1 MFGIIVSMNTPSA
14 RWRGRCLEAWR
25 VLRHWPWRDTLLTL
39 HQRFREDK
47 LSLTASSLTFTTL
60 LALVPLTTMAF
71 ALFSAFPVFA
81 SFQAALEKYF
91 LQSLVP
97 DNISR
102 QVLTQV
108 TQFAAKARR
117 LSGVGLVLL
126 GATAVATML
135 TIDRAL
141 NAIWAVRRPRP
152 IGQRVLVYWAAITL
166 GPLVLGVSLSVT
178 SYALSASQG
187 WVHAP
192 PWGVTLLLNAFEFG
206 LLVTGMAALFHY
218 VPNTQVRWPHAFAG
232 ALFVGLGFELAKD
245 LIGWYF
251 SKVPTYSAIY
261 GAFTTLPILL
271 VWLYAGWV
279 IVLLGAVIAAS
290 AQSLTQRTARL
301 PSGPGQPFTLA
312 LALLRVLV
320 AARREGQP
328 GRSQAALARALGVD
342 PLRLEPVLDA
352 LVALDWIG
360 RLEEG
365 GAQRLVLLCDP
376 ARTPAAPLIDRLLLE
391 PSDQTEGFRLQAG
404 VEAMSLEE
412 LLR

>member
-1 MFGIIVSMNTPSA
+1 
-14 RWRGRCLEAWR
+14 
-25 VLRHWPWRDTLLTL
+25 
-39 HQRFREDK
+39 
-47 LSLTASSLTFTTL
+47 
-60 LALVPLTTMAF
+60 
-71 ALFSAFPVFA
+71 
-81 SFQAALEKYF
+81 
-91 LQSLVP
+91 
-97 DNISR
+97 
-102 QVLTQV
+102 
-108 TQFAAKARR
+108 
-117 LSGVGLVLL
+117 
-126 GATAVATML
+126 
-135 TIDRAL
+135 
-141 NAIWAVRRPRP
+141 
-152 IGQRVLVYWAAITL
+152 
-166 GPLVLGVSLSVT
+166 
-178 SYALSASQG
+178 
-187 WVHAP
+187 
-192 PWGVTLLLNAFEFG
+192 
-206 LLVTGMAALFHY
+206 
-218 VPNTQVRWPHAFAG
+218 
-232 ALFVGLGFELAKD
+232 
-245 LIGWYF
+245 
-251 SKVPTYSAIY
+251 
-261 GAFTTLPILL
+261 
-271 VWLYAGWV
+271 
-279 IVLLGAVIAAS
+279 VIAAS

>member
-1 MFGIIVSMNTPSA
+1 MKHPFA
-14 RWRGRCLEAWR
+14 RWRGRCLAAWQT
-25 VLRHWPWRDTLLTL
+25 LLHWPWRDTFLTL
-39 HQRFREDK
+39 RQRFREDK

-71 ALFSAFPVFA
+71 ALFSAFPVFGA
-81 SFQAALEKYF
+81 FQAAVEKYF
-91 LQSLVP
+91 LQALVP
-97 DNISR
+97 ETISR
-102 QVLTQV
+102 QVLSQL
-108 TQFAAKARR
+108 TQFAMKARR

-126 GATAVATML
+126 GVTAITTML

-192 PWGVTLLLNAFEFG
+192 PWGVSLLLNAVEFG
-206 LLVTGMAALFHY
+206 LLVTAMAALFHY
-218 VPNTQVRWPHAFAG
+218 VPNTLVRWRHAFAG
-232 ALFVGLGFELAKD
+232 GLFVALGFELAKD

-251 SKVPTYSAIY
+251 SKVPTFSAVY
-261 GAFTTLPILL
+261 GAFATVPILL
-271 VWLYAGWV
+271 VWVYAGWS
-279 IVLLGAVIAAS
+279 IVLIGAVIAAS
-290 AQSLTQRTARL
+290 AQSLAQRTARL
-301 PSGPGQPFTLA
+301 PSGVGQPFA
-312 LALLRVLV
+312 LALGLLRELV
-320 AARREGQP
+320 AAQREGHP
-328 GRSQAALARALGVD
+328 GRSQPALAQALGVD
-342 PLRLEPVLDA
+342 PLRLEPVLDTLA
-352 LVALDWIG
+352 ELDWIG

-365 GAQRLVLLCDP
+365 GAQRMVLLCDP
-376 ARTPAAPLIDRLLLE
+376 GRTPAAPLIDRLLLE
-391 PSDQTEGFRLQAG
+391 PCTEAQAFRMHAG